1 MKSNQEKPDNITA
14 SLFMSLYMQENM
26 MFNAVE
32 FIQKNYTGI
41 SVLKDDTNGKVELV
55 LGMDNNTY
63 IRKTIPCTGLPYKK
77 LQQIKQLSLPQ
88 IYHIAEDENNGITY
102 VIEEHINGSNL
113 QELLD
118 YGTNFSEQEVKDIAL
133 QICDALRILH
143 SHHILHRDI
152 KPSNIIRRDD
162 GIIKLIDFGAAK
174 IMTPDTQRDTRVIG
188 TPGFAPPEQYGFSA
202 TDVRSD
208 FYALGKT
215 LEELLDDKYKGYL
228 RKVIKKCSEF
238 DPQKRISSARKLKD
252 LLLNGQAKR
261 RKKYTA
267 IVIIAIVI
275 AGILFYIFRQDTA
288 TQLEYIEQNIPLLPT
303 QQKDSTKSSSKP
315 KSESKTGIKLPAN
328 QQQPIQDTSPNN
340 DTDINSKDSSVLTT
354 SDGRVPDNSVTLTTQ
369 NWNNF
374 SVVKNLDDGEIV
386 DFNDFKA
393 PIMVVKNTS
402 DVPLNNPKL
411 EIYLHNFAVSGGL
424 HTVESWEGRVEQIT
438 LSDEDSKGRAQ
449 KITIQLIGTVPPRYY
464 YQFSLWGRVD
474 NFYKLG
480 NSPSVDMVLTSDNG
494 EKLTTRSG
502 IFIR

>member
-1 MKSNQEKPDNITA
+1 M
-14 SLFMSLYMQENM
+14 L
-26 MFNAVE
+26 NAVE
-32 FIQKNYTGI
+32 FIQKNYTVI
-41 SVLKDDTNGKVELV
+41 SVLKDDANGKAEMV
-55 LGMDNNTY
+55 LGMDKHTY
-63 IRKTIPCTGLPYKK
+63 IRKIIPYINLPYKK
-77 LQQIKQLSLPQ
+77 LQQIKHLSLPQ
-88 IYHIAEDENNGITY
+88 IYYVAEDKKNGITY

-133 QICDALRILH
+133 QVCDALRILH

-152 KPSNIIRRDD
+152 KPSNIMRRDD

-174 IMTPDTQRDTRVIG
+174 IISTDTQRDTRVIG

-252 LLLNGQAKR
+252 LLLNGQARK
-261 RKKYTA
+261 RKKYIA
-267 IVIIAIVI
+267 IAVIVIII
-275 AGILFYIFRQDTA
+275 AGISFYIFKQDAMTE
-288 TQLEYIEQNIPLLPT
+288 LEHIEQNIPSLPS
-303 QQKDSTKSSSKP
+303 QQEDSTGSSSKP
-315 KSESKTGIKLPAN
+315 KTELKTGIKLPPDQ
-328 QQQPIQDTSPNN
+328 QQQPTQDIAPNN
-340 DTDINSKDSSVLTT
+340 DANVNSEDSSALKT

-374 SVVKNLDDGEIV
+374 SIVKNLDDGEIV

-411 EIYLHNFAVSGGL
+411 EIYLHNFGVSGGL

-438 LSDEDSKGRAQ
+438 LSDEDSKGRAR
-449 KITIQLIGTVPPRYY
+449 KITIQLVGTVPPRYY
-464 YQFSLWGRVD
+464 YQFSLFGRVD

-502 IFIR
+502 IFIK